1 MATLRGQKL
10 LKRNISTEEKPGRGR
25 QVSQAVMNNKCS
37 YKKKK
42 KSFDTKSA

>member
-42 KSFDTKSA
+42 SFDTKSA